1 MADSHFIAAASGAP
15 GAPTGNPRRG
25 ARRLI
30 TAGLLGACLIGA
42 IGTQSASAEST
53 ARYSDV
59 ERHYRQLIDVLR
71 RSPSAATSPAQRT
84 DVTRA
89 SALFLAA
96 LKRDG
101 GARDVLVTDTKN
113 IVASLGDG
121 SFSADGS
128 IRALVR
134 DAAAGNALDSGPWD
148 VSALPG
154 TPVPQPI
161 GINLVQKHEGDCVG
175 ISVVKAFSTTPT
187 GADILRRAVHRL
199 DSGHYRVSLPG
210 DPARTY
216 TLAADNLDQYG
227 TGDPAA
233 AAIVGAMFQY
243 FHLDPAKGS
252 LPTNKVMA
260 VLAGSYGAHARL
272 ADRDSSSQQIVEFL
286 GKHSSDLGSRV
297 AMVFGGKPDRHGD
310 WSKGDGHAFAVIRVD
325 VAANTVY
332 YTNPWNESVVRK
344 IALSDLADQAA
355 GTGADFEFVRF

>member
-1 MADSHFIAAASGAP
+1 MD
-15 GAPTGNPRRG
+15 PTRST
-25 ARRLI
+25 ARRRL
-30 TAGLLGACLIGA
+30 AGALLGACLAGTMALLASLPAGA
-42 IGTQSASAEST
+42 EPATHL
-53 ARYSDV
+53 SDV
-59 ERHYRQLIDVLR
+59 ERNYRRLLEVLQH
-71 RSPSAATSPAQRT
+71 SPAALSDPAQRT
-84 DVTRA
+84 ELTRA

-101 GARDVLVTDTKN
+101 SARDALVTDTRN

-121 SFSADGS
+121 SFSAAGS
-128 IRALVR
+128 IRALQR
-134 DAAAGNALDSGPWD
+134 DAAAGNALQSGPWD
-148 VSALPG
+148 PSTLPG
-154 TPVPQPI
+154 KAIAAPI

-187 GADILRRAVHRL
+187 GKDILHRAVHQLGR
-199 DSGHYRVSLPG
+199 DRYSVSLPG
-210 DPARTY
+210 DPSRTY

-260 VLAGSYGAHARL
+260 VLAGGYGTHARL
-272 ADRDSSSQQIVEFL
+272 ADRDSSSQDIVGFL
-286 GKHSSDLGSRV
+286 GQHADELGSRV

-325 VAANTVY
+325 VPGNMVY

-344 IALSDLADQAA
+344 IALSDLASQAA
-355 GTGADFEFVRF
+355 GTSADFEFVRF